1 MILTIRA
8 HKRYSVRHVVELL
21 GALDGNRRSGLMIE
35 LSSEGCRISGLGGC
49 GLAPGDAVAVECE
62 GMELAGRICWVHS
75 GIAGVRLDR
84 PLTARE
90 LSAQLASL
98 RGEAS
103 RPDTTAWGEP
113 VARRR
118 A

>member
-8 HKRYSVRHVVELL
+8 HKRYSVRHAVELH
-21 GALDGNRRSGLMIE
+21 GALDGGRRSGLIIE
-35 LSSEGCRISGLGGC
+35 LSREGCRISGVETSD
-49 GLAPGDAVAVECE
+49 LAPGDAVVVECE
-62 GMELAGRICWVHS
+62 GTELPGRICWVHS
-75 GIAGVRLDR
+75 GIVGVRLDR

-90 LSAQLASL
+90 LNARLASL
-98 RGEAS
+98 RGETVRQDAAV
-103 RPDTTAWGEP
+103 RDEP

>member
-8 HKRYSVRHVVELL
+8 HKRYSVRHAVELR

-35 LSSEGCRISGLGGC
+35 LSSEACRISGFGGSD
-49 GLAPGDAVAVECE
+49 LTPGDSVVVECE
-62 GMELAGRICWVHS
+62 GTELPGRICWVHS
-75 GIAGVRLDR
+75 GIVGVRLDR

-90 LSAQLASL
+90 LSARLASL
-98 RGEAS
+98 RGE
-103 RPDTTAWGEP
+103 TARQDATVRDEP